1 MKVQFSIRKIGLFG
15 KLGEDRKMG
24 LDIGRLLYG
33 IRTKYQIS
41 VNDICRGICGVS
53 TYCMYENDEMI
64 PDILSVNMFLDR
76 MGFGIL
82 GLTAYI
88 SEKEVVYFKWKESTR
103 ACIRNENYKKLVMLL
118 EHMPTGNVSLNK
130 KIREQYAWFIKGIV
144 AEKDTADLKKA
155 TECYEKALEC
165 TCGFLIKSQKIE
177 GTFSVREIHIY
188 AIYLNLLCKVNP
200 KEKEEVISRFYQL
213 MQYVNVHY
221 VEEQQKVRIYPLL
234 VCLWG
239 NLVIEGKDTEGSF
252 EIFEKTLELLRKQKS
267 LYCLLEIMRLHILAG
282 LKEKRDMSKEQEDIK
297 ILQSFFEEFGY
308 QAQSQIYVPQA
319 NEIML
324 EHVGQYL
331 STERKKVNYTQEKIS
346 DGICSVESYSRIEN
360 GRKPTRNNYKALTEK
375 IGTENRYYI
384 ELVNTGN
391 IDALLLRREISYEL
405 FMEKNERLPE
415 LLEELKTVL
424 GEKEVAKNRQYLEFV
439 QVSIEENT
447 GRKTWNQCCDMFRN
461 ILSYTMNE
469 KEIGKK
475 RHVYTML
482 EINLIDHISVCM
494 AKDGK
499 SEEAMHLIKAFL
511 DDMDYMKTEKYYETF
526 LAKLNY
532 ARWKSDRENFDEA
545 ECIYREGIEQRIR
558 RNKTE
563 LLDEYIGEYAY
574 NKYLKNNINEKQDV
588 KRYLLYALVLSR
600 MYGTQRVYKTILQ
613 FLKKINEED

>member
-53 TYCMYENDEMI
+53 TYCMYENDEII

-76 MGFGIL
+76 MGFGTL
-82 GLTAYI
+82 GVSAYI
-88 SEKEVVYFKWKESTR
+88 SKKEAVYFKWKESTR
-103 ACIRNENYKKLVMLL
+103 ACIRNENYKKLEMLL
-118 EHMPTGNVSLNK
+118 EYMPTGNVSLNK

-221 VEEQQKVRIYPLL
+221 VEEQQKVKIYPLL

-267 LYCLLEIMRLHILAG
+267 LYCLLEIMRLHILVG

-308 QAQSQIYVPQA
+308 RAQSQIYVPQA

-331 STERKKVNYTQEKIS
+331 STERKKVNFTQEKIS

-532 ARWKSDRENFDEA
+532 ARWKSDRGNFDEA

>member
-1 MKVQFSIRKIGLFG
+1 
-15 KLGEDRKMG
+15 MG
-24 LDIGRLLYG
+24 LNIGRLLYG
-33 IRTKYQIS
+33 IRTKYEMN
-41 VNDICRGICGVS
+41 VKDICRGICS
-53 TYCMYENDEMI
+53 PSSYCMYENGEI
-64 PDILSVNMFLDR
+64 VPDILLVNMFLDR

-103 ACIRNENYKKLVMLL
+103 ACIRNENYKKLEMLL
-118 EHMPTGNVSLNK
+118 ERIPTGNVSLNK

-221 VEEQQKVRIYPLL
+221 VEEQQKVKIYPLL

-267 LYCLLEIMRLHILAG
+267 LYCLLEIMRLHILVG

-308 QAQSQIYVPQA
+308 RAQSQIYVPQA

-331 STERKKVNYTQEKIS
+331 STERKKVNFTQEKIS

-532 ARWKSDRENFDEA
+532 ARWKSDRGNFDEA

>member
-1 MKVQFSIRKIGLFG
+1 
-15 KLGEDRKMG
+15 MG
-24 LDIGRLLYG
+24 LNIGRLLYG
-33 IRTKYQIS
+33 IRTKYEMN
-41 VNDICRGICGVS
+41 VKDICRGICS
-53 TYCMYENDEMI
+53 PSSYCMYENGEI
-64 PDILSVNMFLDR
+64 VPDILLVNMFLDR

-188 AIYLNLLCKVNP
+188 AIYLNLLCKVNT

-221 VEEQQKVRIYPLL
+221 VEEQQKVKIYPLL

-267 LYCLLEIMRLHILAG
+267 LYCLLEIMRLHILVG

-532 ARWKSDRENFDEA
+532 ARWKSDRGNFDEA

-600 MYGTQRVYKTILQ
+600 IYGTQRVYKTILQ
-613 FLKKINEED
+613 FFKKINEED

>member
-267 LYCLLEIMRLHILAG
+267 LYCLLEIMRLHILVG

-511 DDMDYMKTEKYYETF
+511 DDMDFMKTEKYYETF

>member
-1 MKVQFSIRKIGLFG
+1 
-15 KLGEDRKMG
+15 MG
-24 LDIGRLLYG
+24 LNIGRLLYG
-33 IRTKYQIS
+33 IRTKYEMN
-41 VNDICRGICGVS
+41 VKDICRGICS
-53 TYCMYENDEMI
+53 PSSYCMYENGEI
-64 PDILSVNMFLDR
+64 VPDILLVNMFLDR

-221 VEEQQKVRIYPLL
+221 VEEQQKVKIYPLL

-267 LYCLLEIMRLHILAG
+267 LYCLLEIMRLHILVG

-532 ARWKSDRENFDEA
+532 ARWKSDRGNFDEV

-600 MYGTQRVYKTILQ
+600 IYGTQRVYKTILQ
-613 FLKKINEED
+613 FFKKINEED

>member
-1 MKVQFSIRKIGLFG
+1 
-15 KLGEDRKMG
+15 MG

-267 LYCLLEIMRLHILAG
+267 LYCLLEIMRLHILVG

-482 EINLIDHISVCM
+482 EINLMDHISVCM

>member
-1 MKVQFSIRKIGLFG
+1 
-15 KLGEDRKMG
+15 MG

-267 LYCLLEIMRLHILAG
+267 LYCLLEIMRLHILVG

-558 RNKTE
+558 RNKSLRKESKVVQT
-563 LLDEYIGEYAY
+563 
-574 NKYLKNNINEKQDV
+574 KKQ
-588 KRYLLYALVLSR
+588 Y
-600 MYGTQRVYKTILQ
+600 
-613 FLKKINEED
+613 

>member
-64 PDILSVNMFLDR
+64 PDILSVNIFLDR

-267 LYCLLEIMRLHILAG
+267 LYCLLEIMRLHILVG

-346 DGICSVESYSRIEN
+346 DGICSVETYSRIEN

>member
-1 MKVQFSIRKIGLFG
+1 
-15 KLGEDRKMG
+15 
-24 LDIGRLLYG
+24 
-33 IRTKYQIS
+33 
-41 VNDICRGICGVS
+41 
-53 TYCMYENDEMI
+53 MI

-267 LYCLLEIMRLHILAG
+267 LYCLLEIMRLHILVG